1 MEARVQALEEALKVA
16 NEARQALEADKASA
30 VPAVSV
36 KLPPFWPDQTA
47 LWFVQ
52 AKAEF
57 LIANITV
64 DRTKFAHIVQVL
76 DSRTAAQAMDIINNP
91 PAAAF

>member
-30 VPAVSV
+30 VVAVSV

-47 LWFVQ
+47 LWFV
-52 AKAEF
+52 
-57 LIANITV
+57 
-64 DRTKFAHIVQVL
+64 
-76 DSRTAAQAMDIINNP
+76 
-91 PAAAF
+91 